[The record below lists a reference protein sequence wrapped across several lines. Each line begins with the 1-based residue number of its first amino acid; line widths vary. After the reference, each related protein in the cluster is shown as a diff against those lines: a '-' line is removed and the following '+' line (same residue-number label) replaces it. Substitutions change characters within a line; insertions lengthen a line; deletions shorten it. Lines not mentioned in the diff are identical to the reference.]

1 VSGNVSLYNETQ
13 GAAVLPT
20 PAIGGVGLV
29 DDYARTA
36 APAFRAEGETIV
48 LIGETAGH
56 LGQSLYLRE
65 IEGRED
71 GAPPS
76 VDLAAE
82 KRNGDFVRDLI
93 VSGQVTACNDVS
105 DGGVLVCIAEMA
117 LAGKAGGGIGAT
129 IQVPDG
135 GQGGQGNDPPA
146 HAWLFGEDQG
156 RYIVTT
162 DDAESLL
169 EAAEK
174 AGVPAIQIGITGGEG
189 LSLLGGA
196 GETALDA
203 LRDANEGWLPEFMAG
218 A

>member
-1 VSGNVSLYNETQ
+1 VSGKVS
-13 GAAVLPT
+13 
-20 PAIGGVGLV
+20 
-29 DDYARTA
+29 
-36 APAFRAEGETIV
+36 
-48 LIGETAGH
+48 
-56 LGQSLYLRE
+56 
-65 IEGRED
+65 
-71 GAPPS
+71 
-76 VDLAAE
+76 
-82 KRNGDFVRDLI
+82 
-93 VSGQVTACNDVS
+93 ACNDVS
-105 DGGVLVCIAEMA
+105 DGGVLVSVAEMA
-117 LAGKAGGGIGAT
+117 LKGGVGAT

-135 GQGGQGNDPPA
+135 GQGGQGDNPPA

-203 LRDANEGWLPEFMAG
+203 LRDANEGWLPEFMGG